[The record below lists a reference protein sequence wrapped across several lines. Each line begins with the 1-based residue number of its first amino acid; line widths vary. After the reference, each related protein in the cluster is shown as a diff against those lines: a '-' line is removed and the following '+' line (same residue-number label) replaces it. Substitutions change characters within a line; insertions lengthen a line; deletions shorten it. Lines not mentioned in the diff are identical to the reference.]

1 MDPLKE
7 KARPG
12 ADRAGLKGNT
22 TERPNVASPSGAP
35 DNRPASLAPAG
46 SCTHYFIGVVRG
58 VGIEMLSRGVDDCAV
73 AFQQLPW
80 LLRREPLARVF
91 KKTVLLS
98 IVPGRP

>member
-1 MDPLKE
+1 MEPQKE
-7 KARPG
+7 SPANG
-12 ADRAGLKGNT
+12 LDRAGGKFNHN
-22 TERPNVASPSGAP
+22 ERPHNASPLSVQ
-35 DNRPASLAPAG
+35 DNRPALAPAG